1 MGRALRRCWNKTL
14 TPPIYLPSMSIV
26 RNLNQILETPHPFLK
41 NVGMR
46 TLYSEREDGGDITC
60 FVVRCSV
67 GSEIEEHVHPDEAD
81 IIYVL
86 QGRATMWIEDRGS
99 FSLEPGVF
107 VVVPKGLRHRTY
119 DVEEELLIYD
129 VFSPPMF

>member
-1 MGRALRRCWNKTL
+1 
-14 TPPIYLPSMSIV
+14 MSIV
-26 RNLNQILETPHPFLK
+26 RNLNQIQETPHPFLK

-46 TLYSEREDGGDITC
+46 TLYSKREDDGDITC
-60 FVVRCSV
+60 FVVKCSV
-67 GSEIEEHVHPDEAD
+67 GAEIEEHVHPDEAD

-86 QGRATMWIEDRGS
+86 QGKATMWIEDRGD
-99 FSLEPGVF
+99 FDLEPGVF
-107 VVVPKGLRHRTY
+107 VVVPKGLKHRTY